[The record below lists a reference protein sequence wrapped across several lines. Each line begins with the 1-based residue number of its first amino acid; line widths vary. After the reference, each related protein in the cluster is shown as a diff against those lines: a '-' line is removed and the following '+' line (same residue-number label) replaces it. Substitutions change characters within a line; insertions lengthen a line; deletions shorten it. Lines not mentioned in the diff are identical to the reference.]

1 MDVFKR
7 FAREFLAD
15 TPDLPRLVI
24 GFSGGA
30 DSVFLLI
37 MLAQLYK
44 TSAQSK
50 SGTDALLAVHVN
62 HGLRS
67 AAESEGD
74 EDFCR
79 RFCLERGLRFKAI
92 KLAPAQKDKSL
103 ISEEWLRDER
113 YRVLT
118 EEALKEKTSYVV
130 CGHHRDDQ
138 AETVLFRL
146 LRGTGSSGAAA
157 MRRQRPLSED
167 VILLRPMLTFSRVEI
182 EKTLE
187 NLNIA
192 FVTDSTNSDSKYKR
206 NFLRQQ
212 VFPLLEGPQGF
223 PAARKNLADFASS
236 LACDDAL
243 LNKLAEDAYPQVFV
257 YSASGAAIKVECYLN
272 LHESLRVRVCREFCR
287 LHGVPFERAVYQRLS
302 QVLSGE
308 SERQELLNGLSAI
321 LTEDQGAAQKSALV
335 TISDTAT
342 LDYEESD
349 VTALQKRMDDITVQL
364 PVSGSKLKII
374 PWLSL
379 ALRVEAFEKG
389 EGPAASEIAAFKKCG
404 DYLLTEFVDLSS
416 LIVTPDCGGR
426 LSFRSR
432 RSGDKFC
439 PLAGRESTLKRYLH
453 GQGGSGSPKWSRFL
467 ESSPG
472 FCALSDN
479 CALLMRVLP
488 VLAKGDEVLWLP
500 GFAPSQQI
508 AVPKGGRATHRL
520 ELLPLSHHL
529 ENYDDEG
536 TKTC

>member
-1 MDVFKR
+1 M
-7 FAREFLAD
+7 
-15 TPDLPRLVI
+15 
-24 GFSGGA
+24 
-30 DSVFLLI
+30 
-37 MLAQLYK
+37 
-44 TSAQSK
+44 
-50 SGTDALLAVHVN
+50 TDN
-62 HGLRS
+62 
-67 AAESEGD
+67 
-74 EDFCR
+74 
-79 RFCLERGLRFKAI
+79 
-92 KLAPAQKDKSL
+92 
-103 ISEEWLRDER
+103 
-113 YRVLT
+113 
-118 EEALKEKTSYVV
+118 
-130 CGHHRDDQ
+130 
-138 AETVLFRL
+138 
-146 LRGTGSSGAAA
+146 
-157 MRRQRPLSED
+157 
-167 VILLRPMLTFSRVEI
+167 
-182 EKTLE
+182 
-187 NLNIA
+187 
-192 FVTDSTNSDSKYKR
+192 TNSDLKYKR
-206 NFLRQQ
+206 NFLRQA

-223 PAARKNLADFASS
+223 PSARKNLADFASA

-257 YSASGAAIKVECYLN
+257 YGVEGAAIDVENYLK
-272 LHESLRVRVCREFCR
+272 LHESLRARVCRELCR
-287 LHGVPFERAVYQRLS
+287 LHGLAFERALYHRLS
-302 QVLSGE
+302 QVLTGE
-308 SERQELLNGLSAI
+308 SERQELSSGLSAL
-321 LTEDQGAAQKSALV
+321 LTDAPGSARKSGLV

-349 VTALQKRMDDITVQL
+349 VTALQKRMDDITVQV

-432 RSGDKFC
+432 RAGDKFC

-453 GQGGSGSPKWSRFL
+453 GQGGSGSAKWSRFL

-472 FCALSDN
+472 FCALSN
-479 CALLMRVLP
+479 NRALLMRVLP
-488 VLAKGDEVLWLP
+488 VLAKGDKVLWLP

-508 AVPKGGRATHRL
+508 AVPKGGRAIHRL